1 MNRPE
6 FQDCVEML
14 RSRDAMTY
22 EDGYQWL
29 QGYLDDHLDEILR
42 LMETEPDPINRSRLV
57 ELVGDS
63 KNPRIIPNLQEE
75 LKHPNREVRMWA
87 FNSLT
92 YFEDPTAS
100 AIAAE
105 FQRDNPDEDFL

>member
-1 MNRPE
+1 MIRPE
-6 FQDCVEML
+6 FRDCVEML

-22 EDGYQWL
+22 EDAYHWL
-29 QGYLDDHLDEILR
+29 QGYLTDHLDDLLG
-42 LMETEPDPINRSRLV
+42 LMTAETDPVNRSRFV

-63 KNPRIIPNLQEE
+63 KSPKVISYLEEE
-75 LKHPNREVRMWA
+75 LGHPNREVRMWA

-92 YFEDPTAS
+92 HFENPDAT

-105 FQRDNPDEDFL
+105 FQKKYPDEDFL

>member
-1 MNRPE
+1 
-6 FQDCVEML
+6 ML

-29 QGYLDDHLDEILR
+29 QGYLHDHLDEILR

-92 YFEDPTAS
+92 HFEDSTAT